1 MTYNESTKKAHY
13 KWRANNIEQYRGYV
27 NKGAKKYYLEHRQES
42 NEKALKRYY
51 LKKELE
57 IFRRILVD

>member
-1 MTYNESTKKAHY
+1 MVYNDNTKKAHY
-13 KWRANNIEQYRGYV
+13 KWRQNNIEQYRDYV
-27 NKGAKKYYLEHRQES
+27 NKGAKKYYQNNRESS

-57 IFRRILVD
+57 IFRNILL